1 MFWLLLLLLID
12 NERIVNCCRRTRIDE
27 VAPSDCSQD
36 ANGQWT
42 CFFQNTAKDCE
53 SGDIIRWDSQ
63 EEATRYPVQCR
74 NPAKDAAATAGE
86 AAEGEGGRQ
95 GGGRPFSYQQGDL
108 SDAEASVDPRATESS
123 ATRESGDGGADL
135 YRNTGSSAGDDAA
148 GGGGGGAAAAAAEG
162 SSGGGG

>member
-1 MFWLLLLLLID
+1 M
-12 NERIVNCCRRTRIDE
+12 
-27 VAPSDCSQD
+27 
-36 ANGQWT
+36 
-42 CFFQNTAKDCE
+42 
-53 SGDIIRWDSQ
+53 
-63 EEATRYPVQCR
+63 QCR

-148 GGGGGGAAAAAAEG
+148 AAAAGGGAAAAAAEG